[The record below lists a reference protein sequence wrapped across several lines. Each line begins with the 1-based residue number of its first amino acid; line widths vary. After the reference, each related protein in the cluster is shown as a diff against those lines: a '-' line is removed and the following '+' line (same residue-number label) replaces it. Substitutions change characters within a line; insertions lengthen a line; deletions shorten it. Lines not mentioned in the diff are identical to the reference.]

1 MVAEDESAFIH
12 ISSSLMDLIVRKD
25 FIKTY
30 RGYCLIVASF
40 GMSGEDYT
48 RVDANINLIN
58 EKNAVCL
65 LKIFT
70 PYFVKYK
77 GMYCA
82 RFVKTHIHKFCQ
94 KAIWMDTHYMTAPID
109 KVVDTFG
116 GHSLVLHRHWFVND
130 MEGEFDEAFQQQ
142 RYIESGMQQQMD
154 IYRKKFSKLVSGD
167 SNWFIK
173 FLRHFY
179 TGHMETT
186 GFPDHF
192 ASGLFSV
199 DTTGLKDGDAVSN
212 LMEEWWI
219 HNYLLSFEDQITLP
233 LLLMVHHVEDLHIL
247 GDGHSTSPC
256 NLLLEYKG
264 CLQTK
269 GKMVRSG
276 LMMNLSNNQT
286 STLCDGVNVRDSELT
301 MDSVGRLFTLRQTL
315 RSCGVIEHPS
325 NHFINLV
332 DP

>member
-1 MVAEDESAFIH
+1 MVAEDESGFIH

-65 LKIFT
+65 LKILT
-70 PYFVKYK
+70 PYYVKYK

-82 RFVKTHIHKFCQ
+82 KLVKTHIHKFCP
-94 KAIWMDTHYMTAPID
+94 KAIWMDTHFMTAPID
-109 KVVDTFG
+109 SVVDSFG

-130 MEGEFDEAFQQQ
+130 VEGEFDEALQQQ
-142 RYIESGMQQQMD
+142 RYVESGMQQQMY
-154 IYRKKFSKLVSGD
+154 IYRKKFSNLVSGY
-167 SNWFIK
+167 SNWF
-173 FLRHFY
+173 LRLFHHFY
-179 TGHMETT
+179 TDYPELT
-186 GFPDHF
+186 GFPGHF
-192 ASGLFSV
+192 SLNLFSV
-199 DTTGLKDGDAVSN
+199 DITGKDGGAVSN

-219 HNYLLSFEDQITLP
+219 HNYLLSFEDQISLP
-233 LLLMVHHVEDLHIL
+233 VLLMIHHIEDLHIL
-247 GDGHSTSPC
+247 GDGHSTTPC
-256 NLLLEYKG
+256 NFLLEYKG
-264 CLQTK
+264 CMQTK

-276 LMMNLSNNQT
+276 LMMHLSNNQT
-286 STLCDGVNVRDSELT
+286 STLCDGVDVRDSELT
-301 MDSVGRLFTLRQTL
+301 MDSVERLFTIRQTL